1 MYLNILNLRIFLY
14 NELYLLSRR
23 HTFSTQNCGLT
34 DLTAVGEIEMTRMRA
49 REGAVK
55 ERHLTLCQRIR
66 VNLLP
71 PPQVSRCSFTS
82 IKLIILQARGPAIE
96 IQRGK

>member
-34 DLTAVGEIEMTRMRA
+34 DLTAVGEIEMTRR
-49 REGAVK
+49 RRGHCK
-55 ERHLTLCQRIR
+55 RKKGERYT
-66 VNLLP
+66 
-71 PPQVSRCSFTS
+71 
-82 IKLIILQARGPAIE
+82 
-96 IQRGK
+96 